1 MGGCA
6 LRAGGYD
13 SNMGKIVQ
21 KRVRRSGKG
30 VNVVADVNAVVA
42 TSTGGGATSA
52 TKRQSISIVQRN
64 GRAVVRE
71 TEVTEK

>member
-1 MGGCA
+1 MPGCA
-6 LRAGGYD
+6 LRAPGYD

-21 KRVRRSGKG
+21 KRIRRSGKG

-42 TSTGGGATSA
+42 TSTGEPGGTAAA

-64 GRAVVRE
+64 RK

>member
-1 MGGCA
+1 MVT
-6 LRAGGYD
+6 R
-13 SNMGKIVQ
+13 KIVQ

-42 TSTGGGATSA
+42 ASTGEPNSVTAA

-64 GRAVVRE
+64 GR
-71 TEVTEK
+71 TEVTGK

>member
-1 MGGCA
+1 MPGCA
-6 LRAGGYD
+6 LRAAGYD
-13 SNMGKIVQ
+13 SNMRKIVQ
-21 KRVRRSGKG
+21 KRIRRSGKG

-42 TSTGGGATSA
+42 ASTGESGGATAA

-64 GRAVVRE
+64 GR

>member
-1 MGGCA
+1 M
-6 LRAGGYD
+6 R
-13 SNMGKIVQ
+13 KIVQ
-21 KRVRRSGKG
+21 KRLRRTGKG

-42 TSTGGGATSA
+42 ATTGESGGSARA

-64 GRAVVRE
+64 GR

>member
-42 TSTGGGATSA
+42 TSTGGATSA
-52 TKRQSISIVQRN
+52 TKRQSISVVQRN

-71 TEVTEK
+71 TAVTEK